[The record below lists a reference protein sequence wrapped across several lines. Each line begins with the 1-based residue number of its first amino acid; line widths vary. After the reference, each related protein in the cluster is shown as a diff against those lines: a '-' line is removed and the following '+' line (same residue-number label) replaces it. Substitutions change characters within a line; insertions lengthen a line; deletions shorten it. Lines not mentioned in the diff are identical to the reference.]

1 MINFYIIAEEDFKDT
16 SLKEENYE
24 GNKYIKRLFYNYEGN
39 NRTNT
44 RKL

>member
-16 SLKEENYE
+16 SLKEENYA
-24 GNKYIKRLFYNYEGN
+24 RN
-39 NRTNT
+39 NRSNT

>member
-24 GNKYIKRLFYNYEGN
+24 GN
-39 NRTNT
+39 NRINT